1 MSVCLTFESQ
11 RYYLGTEFRGAVS
24 KPRNGREFEFYVST
38 FSVKHEKWSFHVAD
52 LPRTR
57 KKCIEIEKS
66 TCKSCFLVIKY
77 AKFVALSLPSRR
89 RSLTPCSQNADAL
102 WWVQVHFR
110 IRKIRWKQRFLKTF
124 SKGDLLSKRLT
135 CWLSLSYKRG
145 KRALT
150 KAMITIN
157 IQALW
162 TLPSAFGV
170 GLAIVTQLNS
180 SSYSFHPG
188 VAMLISTPLGS
199 STAHRVLFPTLPNGR
214 VKERSRLF
222 K

>member
-1 MSVCLTFESQ
+1 MVI
-11 RYYLGTEFRGAVS
+11 
-24 KPRNGREFEFYVST
+24 PRRRFAEN
-38 FSVKHEKWSFHVAD
+38 VKEMY
-52 LPRTR
+52 RNR
-57 KKCIEIEKS
+57 KKHVQIF
-66 TCKSCFLVIKY
+66 CFLFIKY

-150 KAMITIN
+150 KVMITVN

-162 TLPSAFGV
+162 TLPS
-170 GLAIVTQLNS
+170 AIVTQLNS

-188 VAMLISTPLGS
+188 VAMLITTPLGS
-199 STAHRVLFPTLPNGR
+199 STAHRVLSPTLPNGR
-214 VKERSRLF
+214 VKFSLRLF